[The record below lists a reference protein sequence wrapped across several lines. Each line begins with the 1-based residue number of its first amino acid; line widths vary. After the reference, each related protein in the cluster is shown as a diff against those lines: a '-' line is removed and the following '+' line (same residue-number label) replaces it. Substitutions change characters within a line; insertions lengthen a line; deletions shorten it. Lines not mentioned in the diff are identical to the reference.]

1 MEENLTRPVPDTGR
15 LDLKNDYVFKRI
27 FAKPENNT
35 ELKELTEA
43 ILDEKIKTIV
53 VTNPEISKNYKD
65 EKLGVLDIRAY
76 MNDDTIVNIEMQVSN
91 VNTMIDRN
99 ITYSSRVIG
108 EQLRIGDNYKILK
121 RFIAINLL
129 GENLLRRNSY
139 HSIVHLKFEETEA
152 EKYVDMGYEKEQE
165 VLTYKVEYHYIEL
178 KKFLKKNPGI
188 SSKLEQ
194 WLWLIVGEEDKVEM
208 VSKENKTIE
217 KVVEDLDEMSADEK
231 ERWEAFNRKL
241 AIWDYNVNIQMATEQ
256 GKEEGEEIGK
266 KAGLK
271 EGEKVGRKAGIEQGK
286 KEEKEEMAKKLKR
299 EGINI
304 EIIEKVTGLS
314 KEKIESL

>member
-1 MEENLTRPVPDTGR
+1 MEEKLTRPVPYKGR

-27 FAKPENNT
+27 FAKPENNA

-43 ILDEKIKTIV
+43 ILNEKIKTIV

-76 MNDDTIVNIEMQVSN
+76 MNDDTIVDIEMQVSN
-91 VNTMIDRN
+91 INTMIDRN

-108 EQLRIGDNYKILK
+108 EQLRIGDDYKILK

-129 GENLLRRNSY
+129 GENLLRRNTY
-139 HSIVHLKFEETEA
+139 HSIVHLKFEETEP
-152 EKYVDMGYEKEQE
+152 EKYVDMGYKEEEE

-194 WLWLIVGEEDKVEM
+194 WLWLIVGKEDKVEM

-217 KVVEDLDEMSADEK
+217 KVVEDLDEMSADEN

-256 GKEEGEEIGK
+256 GKEEGLAKGEEIGK

-271 EGEKVGRKAGIEQGK
+271 EGEKVGRNL
-286 KEEKEEMAKKLKR
+286 EKEEMAKKLKR

>member
-1 MEENLTRPVPDTGR
+1 MKENLTRPVPYKGR
-15 LDLKNDYVFKRI
+15 LDLTNDYVFKRI
-27 FAKPENNT
+27 FAKPENNA

-43 ILDEKIKTIV
+43 ILNEKIKTIV

-108 EQLRIGDNYKILK
+108 EQLRIGDDYKILK

-129 GENLLRRNSY
+129 GENLLRRNTY
-139 HSIVHLKFEETEA
+139 HSVVHLKFEETEP
-152 EKYVDMGYEKEQE
+152 EKYVDMGYKEEQE

-241 AIWDYNVNIQMATEQ
+241 AIWDYNINIQMATEQ
-256 GKEEGEEIGK
+256 GEEIGK

-271 EGEKVGRKAGIEQGK
+271 EGEKIGEKTGRTL
-286 KEEKEEMAKKLKR
+286 EKEEMAKKLKQKGMR
-299 EGINI
+299 IE
-304 EIIEKVTGLS
+304 EIIEVTGLS

>member
-27 FAKPENNT
+27 FAKPENNA

-43 ILDEKIKTIV
+43 ILNEKIKTIV

-65 EKLGVLDIRAY
+65 ERLGVLDIRAY
-76 MNDDTIVNIEMQVSN
+76 MNDDT
-91 VNTMIDRN
+91 
-99 ITYSSRVIG
+99 
-108 EQLRIGDNYKILK
+108 
-121 RFIAINLL
+121 
-129 GENLLRRNSY
+129 
-139 HSIVHLKFEETEA
+139 
-152 EKYVDMGYEKEQE
+152 EKE

-194 WLWLIVGEEDKVEM
+194 WMWLIIGEEEKVEM

-256 GKEEGEEIGK
+256 GKEE
-266 KAGLK
+266 
-271 EGEKVGRKAGIEQGK
+271 
-286 KEEKEEMAKKLKR
+286 EKEEMAKKLKKKGMTV
-299 EGINI
+299 E
-304 EIIEKVTGLS
+304 EIIEVTGLS

>member
-1 MEENLTRPVPDTGR
+1 MEENLTRPVPYKGR

-27 FAKPENNT
+27 FAKPENNA

-43 ILDEKIKTIV
+43 ILNEKIKTIV

-129 GENLLRRNSY
+129 GENLLKRNSY
-139 HSIVHLKFEETEA
+139 HSVVHLKFEETEA

-194 WLWLIVGEEDKVEM
+194 WLWLIVGKEDKVEM

-256 GKEEGEEIGK
+256 GKTEGLAEGEELGK

-271 EGEKVGRKAGIEQGK
+271 EGEKVGRNL
-286 KEEKEEMAKKLKR
+286 EKEEMAKKLKR

>member
-1 MEENLTRPVPDTGR
+1 MEENLTRPVPYKGR

-27 FAKPENNT
+27 FAKPENNA

-43 ILDEKIKTIV
+43 ILNEKIKTIV

-76 MNDDTIVNIEMQVSN
+76 MNDDTIVDIEMQVSN
-91 VNTMIDRN
+91 INTMIDRN

-108 EQLRIGDNYKILK
+108 EQLRIGDDYKILK

-129 GENLLRRNSY
+129 GENLLRRNTY
-139 HSIVHLKFEETEA
+139 HSIVHLKFEETEP
-152 EKYVDMGYEKEQE
+152 EKYVDMGYKEEEE

-194 WLWLIVGEEDKVEM
+194 WLWLIVGKEDKVEM

-217 KVVEDLDEMSADEK
+217 KVVEDLDEMSADEN

-256 GKEEGEEIGK
+256 GKEEGLAKGEEIGK

-271 EGEKVGRKAGIEQGK
+271 EGEKVGRNL
-286 KEEKEEMAKKLKR
+286 EKEEMAKKLKR

>member
-1 MEENLTRPVPDTGR
+1 M
-15 LDLKNDYVFKRI
+15 Y
-27 FAKPENNT
+27 
-35 ELKELTEA
+35 
-43 ILDEKIKTIV
+43 
-53 VTNPEISKNYKD
+53 
-65 EKLGVLDIRAY
+65 
-76 MNDDTIVNIEMQVSN
+76 
-91 VNTMIDRN
+91 
-99 ITYSSRVIG
+99 
-108 EQLRIGDNYKILK
+108 LR
-121 RFIAINLL
+121 
-129 GENLLRRNSY
+129 ENLLKRNSY

-256 GKEEGEEIGK
+256 GKEEGLAKGEEIT
-266 KAGLK
+266 
-271 EGEKVGRKAGIEQGK
+271 V
-286 KEEKEEMAKKLKR
+286 
-299 EGINI
+299 
-304 EIIEKVTGLS
+304 
-314 KEKIESL
+314 

>member
-1 MEENLTRPVPDTGR
+1 MKENLTRPLPDKGR

-27 FAKPENNT
+27 FAKPENNK
-35 ELKELTEA
+35 ELKELVEA
-43 ILDEKIKTIV
+43 ILNQKIKTIV

-76 MNDDTIVNIEMQVSN
+76 MDDDTIVNIEMQVSN
-91 VNTMIDRN
+91 VNTFIDRN
-99 ITYSSRVIG
+99 ISYSSRIIG

-121 RFIAINLL
+121 RFISINLL
-129 GENLLRRNSY
+129 GENLLRRNAY
-139 HSIVHLKFEETEA
+139 HSIAHLKFEKAEP

>member
-1 MEENLTRPVPDTGR
+1 MEEKLTRPVPYKGR

-27 FAKPENNT
+27 FAKPENNA

-43 ILDEKIKTIV
+43 ILNEKIKTIV

-76 MNDDTIVNIEMQVSN
+76 MNDDTIVDIEMQVSN
-91 VNTMIDRN
+91 INTMIDRN

-108 EQLRIGDNYKILK
+108 EQLRIGDDYKILK

-129 GENLLRRNSY
+129 GENLLRRNTY
-139 HSIVHLKFEETEA
+139 HSIVHLKFEETEP
-152 EKYVDMGYEKEQE
+152 EKYVDMGYKEEEE

-194 WLWLIVGEEDKVEM
+194 WLWLIVGKEDKVEM

-217 KVVEDLDEMSADEK
+217 KVVEDLDEMSADEN

-256 GKEEGEEIGK
+256 GKEEGLAKGEEIGK

-271 EGEKVGRKAGIEQGK
+271 EGEKVGR

>member
-76 MNDDTIVNIEMQVSN
+76 MNDDTIVDIEMQVSN
-91 VNTMIDRN
+91 INTMIDRN

-108 EQLRIGDNYKILK
+108 EQLRIGDDYKILK

-129 GENLLRRNSY
+129 GENLLRRNTY
-139 HSIVHLKFEETEA
+139 HSIVHLKFEETEP
-152 EKYVDMGYEKEQE
+152 EKYVDMGYKEEEE

-194 WLWLIVGEEDKVEM
+194 WLWLIVGKEDKVEM

-217 KVVEDLDEMSADEK
+217 KVVEDLDEMSADEN

-256 GKEEGEEIGK
+256 GKEEGLAKGEEIGK

-271 EGEKVGRKAGIEQGK
+271 EGEKVGRNL
-286 KEEKEEMAKKLKR
+286 EKEEMAKKLKR

>member
-1 MEENLTRPVPDTGR
+1 MEEKLTRPVPYKGR

-27 FAKPENNT
+27 FAKPENNA

-43 ILDEKIKTIV
+43 ILNEKIKTIV

-76 MNDDTIVNIEMQVSN
+76 MNDDTIVDIEMQVSN
-91 VNTMIDRN
+91 INTMIDRN

-108 EQLRIGDNYKILK
+108 EQLRIGDDYKILK

-129 GENLLRRNSY
+129 GENLLRRNTY
-139 HSIVHLKFEETEA
+139 HSIVHLKFEETEP
-152 EKYVDMGYEKEQE
+152 EKYVDMGYKEE
-165 VLTYKVEYHYIEL
+165 EEMLTYKVEYHYIEL

-194 WLWLIVGEEDKVEM
+194 WLWLIVGKEDKVEM

-217 KVVEDLDEMSADEK
+217 KVVEDLDEMSADEN

-256 GKEEGEEIGK
+256 GKEEGLAKGEEIGK

-271 EGEKVGRKAGIEQGK
+271 EGEKVGRNL
-286 KEEKEEMAKKLKR
+286 EKEEMAKKLKR

>member
-1 MEENLTRPVPDTGR
+1 MEEKLTRPVPYKGR

-27 FAKPENNT
+27 FAKPENNA

-43 ILDEKIKTIV
+43 ILNEKIKTIV

-76 MNDDTIVNIEMQVSN
+76 MNDDTIVDIEMQVSN
-91 VNTMIDRN
+91 INTMIDRN

-108 EQLRIGDNYKILK
+108 EQLRIGDDYKILK

-129 GENLLRRNSY
+129 GENLLRRNTY
-139 HSIVHLKFEETEA
+139 HSIVHLKFEETEP
-152 EKYVDMGYEKEQE
+152 EKYVDMGYKEEEE

-194 WLWLIVGEEDKVEM
+194 WLWLIVGEEDKVKM

-256 GKEEGEEIGK
+256 GKEEGLAKGEEIG
-266 KAGLK
+266 
-271 EGEKVGRKAGIEQGK
+271 EKSGRKL
-286 KEEKEEMAKKLKR
+286 EKEEIAKKLKKKGMKI
-299 EGINI
+299 E
-304 EIIEKVTGLS
+304 EIIEVTGLS

>member
-1 MEENLTRPVPDTGR
+1 MEEKLTRPVPYKGR

-27 FAKPENNT
+27 FAKPENNA

-43 ILDEKIKTIV
+43 ILNEKIKTIV

-76 MNDDTIVNIEMQVSN
+76 MNDDTIVDIEMQVSN
-91 VNTMIDRN
+91 INTMIDRN

-108 EQLRIGDNYKILK
+108 EQLRIGDDYKILK

-129 GENLLRRNSY
+129 GENLLRRNTY
-139 HSIVHLKFEETEA
+139 HSIVHLKFEETEP
-152 EKYVDMGYEKEQE
+152 EKYVDMGYKEE
-165 VLTYKVEYHYIEL
+165 EEMLTYKVEYHYIEL

-194 WLWLIVGEEDKVEM
+194 WLWLIVGKEDKVEM

-217 KVVEDLDEMSADEK
+217 KVVEDLDEMSADEN

-256 GKEEGEEIGK
+256 GKEEGLAKGEEIGK

-271 EGEKVGRKAGIEQGK
+271 EGEKVGR

>member
-1 MEENLTRPVPDTGR
+1 MEENLTRPVPYKGR

-27 FAKPENNT
+27 FAKPENNA

-43 ILDEKIKTIV
+43 ILNEKIKTIV

-76 MNDDTIVNIEMQVSN
+76 MNDDTIVDIEMQVSN
-91 VNTMIDRN
+91 INTMIDRN

-108 EQLRIGDNYKILK
+108 EQLRIGDDYKILK

-129 GENLLRRNSY
+129 GENLLRRNTY
-139 HSIVHLKFEETEA
+139 HSIVHLKFEETEP
-152 EKYVDMGYEKEQE
+152 EKYVDMGYKEEEE

-194 WLWLIVGEEDKVEM
+194 WLWLIVGKEDKVEM

-217 KVVEDLDEMSADEK
+217 KVVEDLDEMSADEN

-256 GKEEGEEIGK
+256 GKEEGLAKGEEIGK

-271 EGEKVGRKAGIEQGK
+271 EGEKVGR

>member
-1 MEENLTRPVPDTGR
+1 M
-15 LDLKNDYVFKRI
+15 
-27 FAKPENNT
+27 
-35 ELKELTEA
+35 
-43 ILDEKIKTIV
+43 

-108 EQLRIGDNYKILK
+108 DNYKILK

-129 GENLLRRNSY
+129 GENLLKRNSY
-139 HSIVHLKFEETEA
+139 HSVVHLKFEETEP
-152 EKYVDMGYEKEQE
+152 EKYVDMGYKEEQE

-194 WLWLIVGEEDKVEM
+194 WLWLIVGEEEKVEM

-241 AIWDYNVNIQMATEQ
+241 AIWDYNVNIQIATEQ
-256 GKEEGEEIGK
+256 GKAEGVAKGEEIGK
-266 KAGLK
+266 
-271 EGEKVGRKAGIEQGK
+271 
-286 KEEKEEMAKKLKR
+286 EEIAKKLKKKGMKI
-299 EGINI
+299 E
-304 EIIEKVTGLS
+304 EIIEVTGLS